1 MISQAASASS
11 TVPSLALSSGS
22 STSTTPAIAPSK
34 TLLITHGEWVTQF
47 KPIINPLDRRASFD
61 GTMYETYGDQV
72 ELVRRTV
79 PSQIWTL
86 RTTEDGDTEYISA
99 GWSTVNRIGYFITEN
114 SWVDRDIEVV
124 IDADEHL
131 YELKK
136 YSGGVRGIEKAFTL
150 SPMMRE
156 AFEACKL
163 RWAKPKRN

>member
-1 MISQAASASS
+1 MISQTATASS
-11 TVPSLALSSGS
+11 TVASQALSSGN

-34 TLLITHGEWVTQF
+34 TLLITHGEWVAQC

-72 ELVRRTV
+72 ELVQRTV

-86 RTTEDGDTEYISA
+86 KTTEDGDTEYISA

-150 SPMMRE
+150 SPMMRQ

-163 RWAKPKRN
+163 RWSKPKRN